1 MTLREELQ
9 SLLPGASEDLVDEEQ
24 LKRDLILHFKDR
36 SQTGTSWSYVRFP
49 NLALR
54 ATFAQWAQ
62 SQSLGITEYQPS
74 LAPCLLF
81 CWGNPPAVMRL
92 PDAEVID
99 GKLSPVQE
107 G

>member
-9 SLLPGASEDLVDEEQ
+9 SLLPGASEDQTDEEQ

-36 SQTGTSWSYVRFP
+36 SQAGTSWSYVRFP
-49 NLALR
+49 NFGLH

-62 SQSLGITEYQPS
+62 SQSLDIAEYQPS

-81 CWGNPPAVMRL
+81 CWGNPPAAMRM
-92 PDAEVID
+92 PDAEVKD
-99 GKLSPVQE
+99 GKLVLVQQ